1 MFQRIDRDGDKRIT
15 SRSILEYLRSNN
27 VDEASEAD
35 TAYIIQYFSANP
47 ECESLEY
54 QDLLQII
61 MPCDDPD
68 LRAELC

>member
-1 MFQRIDRDGDKRIT
+1 MFQRIDRDGDKKIT
-15 SRSILEYLRSNN
+15 PMEILNFLRSNN

-35 TAYIIQYFSANP
+35 TAYIIQYFAPNAN
-47 ECESLEY
+47 CEYLEY

-61 MPCDDPD
+61 MPCDDAD